1 MDKAFFSVQKALK
14 ASLRRI
20 MSNQNDIDDVVQ
32 ETYLRAVAS
41 NTSNSIKDP
50 EAYLFRTSR
59 NIAINQQARMYRRL
73 ESSLPEDELDL
84 LTSLLENRSKNS
96 QLETEYDSKQQFA
109 DFCLAVSELPMVCR
123 KVFVLRK
130 VYGFSQ
136 KEIASKL
143 GITVSTVETHISKGM
158 RRTRQSID
166 NSGKASLN
174 KRAMQDIALRKGD
187 VNG

>member
-1 MDKAFFSVQKALK
+1 MDRAFFSIQKALK

-20 MSNQNDIDDVVQ
+20 LSNQNDIDDVVQ

-41 NTSNSIKDP
+41 NTSNSIRDP

-59 NIAINQQARMYRRL
+59 NIAINQQAKMYRRL
-73 ESSLPEDELDL
+73 ESALPEEELDL
-84 LTSLLENRSKNS
+84 LTTMLGDRDNTNELE
-96 QLETEYDSKQQFA
+96 QDIESKQKFSE
-109 DFCLAVSELPMVCR
+109 FCLAVSELPIMCR

-143 GITVSTVETHISKGM
+143 GITVSTVETHIGKGM
-158 RRTRQSID
+158 RRTRQFIAQ
-166 NSGKASLN
+166 NRNPSGRESGVHATVLS
-174 KRAMQDIALRKGD
+174 KG
-187 VNG
+187 G